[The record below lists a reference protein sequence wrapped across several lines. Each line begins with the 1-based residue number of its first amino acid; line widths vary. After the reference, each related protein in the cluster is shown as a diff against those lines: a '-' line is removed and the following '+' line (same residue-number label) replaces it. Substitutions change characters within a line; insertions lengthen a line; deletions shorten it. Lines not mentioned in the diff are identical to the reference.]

1 MSLQSLVARLPHQV
15 HLPDDTL
22 SLALDGYAFIG
33 NRCREL
39 DTDVFETRLFLQ
51 RTICMLGA
59 EAARVFYDPELVQR
73 DGAGQLRVQA
83 MMFGR
88 GGVQALYGAALHA
101 RKQLFLSLMSRE
113 SIARLCE
120 LLDASWQA
128 ALPRWPSRVVL
139 VDEAQTVLCRAVCAW
154 AGITLDEERRIRD
167 LGAMIDGSTWR
178 GRVGRARAE
187 WWIGKQIEQVR
198 AGAMTGASA
207 LGVFAHADLDTQTAA
222 IELLN
227 VIRPT
232 VAVARYVTFAALAL
246 HEHPQAAELVRE
258 HGMVEPFVQEVR
270 RFYPFVPAVMGRI
283 RRTFTWHGVELP
295 EGGRVMLD
303 LYGTNR
309 DARTWE
315 EPEEFRPQRFV
326 GWLGDPFTLIPQGGG
341 DVATGHRCPGEALT
355 IELLKTS
362 VRYLTR
368 AITYDVPAQDLTVS
382 LARVPTLPASRFI
395 IENVRL
401 RT

>member
-1 MSLQSLVARLPHQV
+1 MSLQSLVARLPYQV

-22 SLALDGYAFIG
+22 SLARDGYAFIG

-39 DTDVFETRLFLQ
+39 GTDVFETRLFLQ

-73 DGAGQLRVQA
+73 EGAGQLRVQA
-83 MMFGR
+83 MLFGR
-88 GGVQALYGAALHA
+88 GGVQGLDGAAHHV
-101 RKQLFLSLMSRE
+101 RKQMFLRLMGRE

-120 LLDASWQA
+120 LVESSWHA

-139 VDEAQTVLCRAVCAW
+139 FDEAQTVLCRAVCAW
-154 AGITLDEERRIRD
+154 AGVTLDEERRIRD

-187 WWIGKQIEQVR
+187 WWLGKQIEQVR
-198 AGAMTGASA
+198 AGTITGAGA
-207 LGVFAHADLDTQTAA
+207 LGVFASSDLDTQTAA
-222 IELLN
+222 IELLSA
-227 VIRPT
+227 IRPT
-232 VAVARYVTFAALAL
+232 VAIARYVTFAALAL
-246 HEHPQAAELVRE
+246 HEHPHAAELVRDPA
-258 HGMVEPFVQEVR
+258 MVDPFVQEVR
-270 RFYPFVPAVMGRI
+270 RFFPFVPAVVGRI

-295 EGGRVMLD
+295 ENARVMLD
-303 LYGTNR
+303 LYGTNH

-315 EPEEFRPQRFV
+315 APEAFRPQRFI
-326 GWLGDPFTLIPQGGG
+326 GWHGDTFTLIPQGGG
-341 DVATGHRCPGEALT
+341 ELATGHRCPGEALT
-355 IELLKTS
+355 VELLKTS

-368 AITYDVPAQDLTVS
+368 ALSYDVPPQDLTVS
-382 LARVPTLPASRFI
+382 LARVPALPASRFI